1 MFFDLSQL
9 KLIRKKLRIT
19 QAELAKKAGIS
30 QSMIAK
36 IEAGRLIPTFT
47 KAKRIFEALKS
58 FERGKELKAE
68 NIMSK
73 KFYKISPSDNL
84 NYAIKL
90 MQKHYLNNL
99 LVFDKDRPVGLLTE
113 KAILGAFAYFGKNS
127 TQIQVKEIMEEAPP
141 IVARNTPV
149 EKLFDLFQNFPL
161 ILIGEKG
168 KAEGIITRAMFISA
182 LLS

>member
-68 NIMSK
+68 NIMIK
-73 KFYKISPSDNL
+73 KFYKIASSDKL
-84 NYAIKL
+84 SHVVKL
-90 MQKHYLNNL
+90 MQKHNLNSI
-99 LVFDKDRPVGLLTE
+99 LVFDKDKPAGLITE
-113 KAILGAFAYFGKNS
+113 KTILKAFAYFGKNLS
-127 TQIQVKEIMEEAPP
+127 QIQAKEIMEEAPP
-141 IVARNTPV
+141 IIARNTPV
-149 EKLFDLFQNFPL
+149 EKMFDLFQHFPI
-161 ILIGEKG
+161 ILVGDKG
-168 KAEGIITRAMFISA
+168 KAEGIVTRASFISV
-182 LLS
+182 LHI